1 MKEITRIH
9 LAKTPFSAEIDAK
22 KSLEKYLN
30 SIQKNMHAEPEAMRE
45 IEARMVELLAERG
58 VSKDGVIGNDD
69 VLAVQKQ
76 MGEPRDFSDDAS
88 EAIDEIEDK
97 DIDDKPAKQ
106 LMRDPD
112 NAIIGG
118 VCAGV
123 AAYFNIN
130 PLWVRLIA
138 IISPFMTFG
147 TAVLVYVVMWLS
159 MPPARTASDKL
170 RMRGEPVTLAS
181 LKKAAVD
188 EASAMT
194 DGGGAMVVA
203 KIFRYSAGALIFL
216 MTLAVLFGLI
226 VGGAFGVS
234 LVNLL
239 DGLNAQM
246 WAWGLWFSLAIG
258 GIAAVVLG
266 MVLARSVFTWTM
278 NRVSMIAMIAATIVI
293 SMSMA
298 SAGIFGMQT
307 GSEFSYET
315 QHLTRKM
322 DVKMPDT
329 NGVKSIVIEGAMGS
343 VVRTDSDKLRV
354 EASYLNLPSVKKP
367 TIKAR
372 RDGDRL
378 ILSVDEECPRTMF
391 FGGCRVFSTLA
402 NFKIYAPASINVN
415 VNGPARSYYEEG
427 IPENMHIDAESTK
440 TIFE

>member
-58 VSKDGVIGNDD
+58 VSKDGVISHDD

-88 EAIDEIEDK
+88 EVIDEIEDK

-147 TAVLVYVVMWLS
+147 TAVLIYVVMWLS

-181 LKKAAVD
+181 LKRTAAD
-188 EASAMT
+188 KTSAIA

-226 VGGAFGVS
+226 VGGVFGVS

-278 NRVSMIAMIAATIVI
+278 NRVSMITTIAATIVI

-427 IPENMHIDAESTK
+427 IPENTHIDAESTK

>member
-9 LAKTPFSAEIDAK
+9 LAKTPFSVEVDAK

-58 VSKDGVIGNDD
+58 VSKDGVISHDD

-147 TAVLVYVVMWLS
+147 TAVLIYVVMWLS

-194 DGGGAMVVA
+194 DGGGATVVA
-203 KIFRYSAGALIFL
+203 KIFRYFAGALIFL

-226 VGGAFGVS
+226 VGGVFGVS

-239 DGLNAQM
+239 DGLSAQM

-278 NRVSMIAMIAATIVI
+278 NRVSMITTIAATIVI

-427 IPENMHIDAESTK
+427 IPKNTHIDAESTK